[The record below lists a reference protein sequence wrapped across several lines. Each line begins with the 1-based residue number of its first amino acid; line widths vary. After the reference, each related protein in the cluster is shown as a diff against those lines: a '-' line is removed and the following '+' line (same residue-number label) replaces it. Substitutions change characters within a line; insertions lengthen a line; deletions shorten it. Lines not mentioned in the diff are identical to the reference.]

1 MKKNYVSPCIL
12 LLAGGDPGGEPH
24 SYDPKKDPSLGA
36 KLGDLGD
43 FGDFDKE
50 KFSQW

>member
-12 LLAGGDPGGEPH
+12 LLTCGDPGAETSP
-24 SYDPKKDPSLGA
+24 YNPDNDPSLGA
-36 KLGDLGD
+36 KLGDLSD